1 MSDQLATDQDVLRD
15 VSQCAVVD
23 PTSSILGASD
33 MLRLHSNKADNQTSS
48 PNHHVQHSV
57 GTWMSGDSSSS
68 TDHNCHNFTPGQ
80 YSTRSVSTS
89 ISQSLAVPQ
98 PEIVYAYSTATNML
112 PPDLNYGSWNNAPT
126 LHSTQYH
133 NPVLGGASIGYSY
146 SPAMGSGYSSTS
158 SQIAHPNGHS
168 LQFASGFLPY
178 NTQWQTHAVPQP
190 GHLSL
195 PFTPMMSPP
204 LSAGSSGFT
213 CVMQPPASHGEQ
225 IGYLSDQPP
234 NNQPH
239 PFSLH
244 SHSSSS
250 LLSCR
255 WLDDDAFTHCGF
267 TGTLGSLKLHCKA
280 VHFTGPKIALIEC
293 HWEGCDYH
301 RRKEPT
307 VRTMRRNCMW
317 RHISEIHLGLKR
329 GSI

>member
-1 MSDQLATDQDVLRD
+1 
-15 VSQCAVVD
+15 
-23 PTSSILGASD
+23 
-33 MLRLHSNKADNQTSS
+33 MLFITTYNKLLSHDHSLI
-48 PNHHVQHSV
+48 HS
-57 GTWMSGDSSSS
+57 
-68 TDHNCHNFTPGQ
+68 
-80 YSTRSVSTS
+80 
-89 ISQSLAVPQ
+89 
-98 PEIVYAYSTATNML
+98 
-112 PPDLNYGSWNNAPT
+112 
-126 LHSTQYH
+126 
-133 NPVLGGASIGYSY
+133 
-146 SPAMGSGYSSTS
+146 
-158 SQIAHPNGHS
+158 AHPNGHS
-168 LQFASGFLPY
+168 SQSTTSSQYTEVNNVSSPSIFDHNMSTSGFLPY
-178 NTQWQTHAVPQP
+178 NTLPPQWQTHAVPQS

-204 LSAGSSGFT
+204 FSAGSSGFT
-213 CVMQPPASHGEQ
+213 CVMQPQASRGEQ